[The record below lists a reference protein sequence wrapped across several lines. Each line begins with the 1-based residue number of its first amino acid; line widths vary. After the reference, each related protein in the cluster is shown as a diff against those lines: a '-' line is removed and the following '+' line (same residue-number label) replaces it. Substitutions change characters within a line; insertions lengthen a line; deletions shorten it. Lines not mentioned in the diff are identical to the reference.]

1 MTIPTHPLA
10 QLFPLMEGTAF
21 EALVADIRAN
31 GLMNPI
37 TLRDDKLLDGR
48 NRHRACAEAGVQP
61 IFDVYDG
68 PDPLAFVLSQNVA
81 RRHLDASQRAMIAAK
96 LANIE
101 HGGDRRSDQSAILR
115 VDHVSQL
122 EAAAK
127 LNVSCRTVQMAK
139 AVLDRGGPAVVAAV
153 ERGRVPVVRAVEII
167 DLNLPPEDQQMLVSL
182 PPDDII
188 RNIDRFKRDR
198 RRIDTFQRLQAQ
210 AESAP
215 EWPTGR
221 YSVIYADPPWEDDF
235 GFTGREVE
243 RHYPVM
249 ALDDIKALP
258 VYEISTPDAVLFLWA
273 LPHMLPKALDVM
285 AHWCFE
291 YRTCMVWAKDRIG
304 LGQWVRNQH
313 ELLLI
318 GRRGQFPP
326 PPEELRSPSLIEAPV
341 SEHSAKPEV
350 FAEMIELW
358 FPNAVKLELFRRGP
372 ARPGWRA
379 WGSEAKA
386 EE

>member
-1 MTIPTHPLA
+1 MTIPCHPLA
-10 QLFPLMEGTAF
+10 ELFPLIEGPAF
-21 EALVADIRAN
+21 KDLVADIKAN
-31 GLMNPI
+31 GLLHPLTECDGM
-37 TLRDDKLLDGR
+37 LLDGR
-48 NRHRACAEAGVQP
+48 NRLRACEEAGVTP
-61 IFDVYDG
+61 TYELYTG
-68 PDPLAFVLSQNVA
+68 PDPLGFVLSQNVA

-127 LNVSCRTVQMAK
+127 LNVSRRTVQMAK
-139 AVLDRGGPAVVAAV
+139 AVLDRGGPAVIAAV
-153 ERGRVPVVRAVEII
+153 ERGRVPVARAVEII

-188 RNIDRFKRDR
+188 SNIDRFKRDR
-198 RRIDTFQRLQAQ
+198 RRMDTFQRLRAQ
-210 AESAP
+210 AKSAP

-221 YSVIYADPPWEDDF
+221 YSVIYADAPWQDDF
-235 GFTGREVE
+235 GITGREVE

-291 YRTCMVWAKDRIG
+291 YRTCMVWAKDKIG
-304 LGQWVRNQH
+304 LG
-313 ELLLI
+313 
-318 GRRGQFPP
+318 
-326 PPEELRSPSLIEAPV
+326 
-341 SEHSAKPEV
+341 
-350 FAEMIELW
+350 
-358 FPNAVKLELFRRGP
+358 
-372 ARPGWRA
+372 
-379 WGSEAKA
+379 
-386 EE
+386 